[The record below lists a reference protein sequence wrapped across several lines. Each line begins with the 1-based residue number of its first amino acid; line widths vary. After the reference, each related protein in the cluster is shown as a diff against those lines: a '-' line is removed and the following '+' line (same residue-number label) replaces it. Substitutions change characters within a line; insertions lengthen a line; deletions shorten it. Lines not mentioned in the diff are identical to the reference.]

1 MAGYPGIVLIGQAE
15 HPHQIDADDPDR
27 AVRLPGY
34 QADAV
39 HQLLDD
45 HVLVRA
51 DPVTVQLDDDTE
63 PVRATTVT
71 PAHS

>member
-1 MAGYPGIVLIGQAE
+1 MAGYPGIVLIGPAE
-15 HPHQIDADDPDR
+15 HPHQLDPDDPDR

-45 HVLVRA
+45 RVLVRA
-51 DPVTVQLDDDTE
+51 DTVTVALDDYNE
-63 PVRATTVT
+63 PVRGCTVA
-71 PAHS
+71 PAHP